1 MSILKVKNLSVGYR
15 NLNVLKDISFKV
27 DYGDYFCIVG
37 SNGSGKSTL
46 VKCLLGLIPHN
57 HKGKI
62 EFDVSTQEIAYLPQI
77 NTIPREMPATV
88 KEVIMTGLQ
97 KSGKRLPF
105 YTKKDAKAY
114 KSTVKMLDIEKLAK
128 KKIGELSGGQLQRV
142 LLARALCRKPK
153 LLILDE
159 PTSGLDEKSTGN
171 LYSLLDKLNQ
181 EEKMTIIMITHD
193 LDDVKFCAN
202 KVLVLDNE
210 GIFCGNISDW
220 LKIRREGHCHHDH

>member
-27 DYGDYFCIVG
+27 DRGDYFCIVG

-46 VKCLLGLIPHN
+46 VKCLLGLIPN
-57 HKGKI
+57 YKGKI
-62 EFDVSTQEIAYLPQI
+62 EFDVTPHKIAYLPQI
-77 NTIPREMPATV
+77 NTIPRQMPATV
-88 KEVIMTGLQ
+88 KEVIMTGMQ
-97 KSGKRLPF
+97 KSGRRLPF
-105 YTKKDAKAY
+105 YTKDDVKAY
-114 KSTVKMLDIEKLAK
+114 KSAVKMLDIEKITK

-142 LLARALCRKPK
+142 LLARALCRNPEV
-153 LLILDE
+153 LILDE

-181 EEKMTIIMITHD
+181 KEKMTIIMITHD

-210 GIFCGNISDW
+210 GIFCGDIQQW
-220 LKIRREGHCHHDH
+220 LRIRREGHCHHDH

>member
-1 MSILKVKNLSVGYR
+1 MAILKVKDLSVGYH
-15 NLNVLKDISFKV
+15 NLNVLKDISFEV
-27 DYGDYFCIVG
+27 ERGDYFCIVG

-46 VKCLLGLIPHN
+46 VKCLLGLIPH
-57 HKGKI
+57 KG
-62 EFDVSTQEIAYLPQI
+62 EVSFEVSNQEIAYLPQI

-97 KSGKRLPF
+97 KSGRLPF
-105 YTKKDAKAY
+105 YTKADTQAY
-114 KSTVKMLDIEKLAK
+114 KSAIKTLDIENLTK

-142 LLARALCRKPK
+142 LLARALCRNPK
-153 LLILDE
+153 VLILDE

-171 LYSLLDKLNQ
+171 LYSLLDKLN
-181 EEKMTIIMITHD
+181 EDERMTIIMITHD

-210 GIFCGNISDW
+210 GIFCGDIHEW